1 VVLTGLTPGTIYQV
15 YVRSVCTAGGNSAL
29 TTAVTFAT
37 SCDPNLTVSTFP
49 YNQTFDTVL
58 PGQSLPCGISVLNA
72 NGDAATWAINRTAP
86 YSGTNAMR
94 YTSAIN
100 NSVAADDWFFTPPLT
115 TAANTRYQL
124 AFRYRG
130 EGIVNSP
137 SSYTEKLEVKVGPTA
152 TVAGQTTTLYTNAA
166 ITNTSYALAN
176 ATSTPAVAVFTPGA
190 GTRYIGFHVYSDAAQ
205 GNLYIDDLN
214 ITTSVVTATSS
225 EALLRAVTVFPNPSA
240 TGLFDLEI
248 HGAQAKG
255 SLAVRVTNALGQQ
268 VYTGAARDNYT
279 NRLDL
284 SSLAPGLYHLQVRNG
299 DEMMTRQL
307 AIVK

>member
-1 VVLTGLTPGTIYQV
+1 VV
-15 YVRSVCTAGGNSAL
+15 SA
-29 TTAVTFAT
+29 
-37 SCDPNLTVSTFP
+37 FP
-49 YNQTFDTVL
+49 YAESFDAIAAGQT
-58 PGQSLPCGISVLNA
+58 LPCGLTVLDA
-72 NGDAATWAINRTAP
+72 NNDKATWAIIRNTSTITTS
-86 YSGTNAMR
+86 YSGPNALR

-100 NSVAADDWFFTPPLT
+100 NSVAADDWFFTPGLT

-137 SSYTEKLEVKVGPTA
+137 SSYIEKLEVKVGPSA
-152 TVAGQTTTLYTNAA
+152 TPAGQTTTLFSNTN

-176 ATSTPAVAVFTPGA
+176 ATATPAVAVFTPGA
-190 GTRYIGFHVYSDAAQ
+190 GTQYVGFHVFSDANQ
-205 GNLYIDDLN
+205 GNLYIDDIN
-214 ITTSVVTATSS
+214 ITASVVTATSS
-225 EALLRAVTVFPNPSA
+225 AALLRAVTVFPNPST

-255 SLAVRVTNALGQQ
+255 NLGVLVTNALGQQ

-284 SSLAPGLYHLQVRNG
+284 GGLAPGLYYLQVRNG
-299 DEMMTRQL
+299 AETMTRQL